1 MKEHLDALVPGLTVV
16 RATSKAAFVP
26 TPVLA
31 ADLADCLRRLE
42 ALRS

>member
-1 MKEHLDALVPGLTVV
+1 MREHLGALVPGLTVV
-16 RATSKAAFVP
+16 RATSKAAAVS
-26 TPVLA
+26 TPALT